1 MINTYTIYIKNHDEG
16 EDYQGRTT
24 AESLDEAAENFIRQA
39 PDEIAG
45 GLDKETIKP
54 FIKKYD

>member
-16 EDYQGRTT
+16 EDYQDITT
-24 AESLDEAAENFIRQA
+24 AESLDEAADNFISQA

-54 FIKKYD
+54 FIRY

>member
-1 MINTYTIYIKNHDEG
+1 MINTYTIYIKNHNEV
-16 EDYQGRTT
+16 EDYEDITT
-24 AESLDEAAENFIRQA
+24 AESLDEAADNFISQA

-54 FIKKYD
+54 FIRY